1 MASQL
6 SDDRLRELVVQ
17 AYREVRLPVALST
30 IESAARRRPRHRLLA
45 LAATAVAVVAVA
57 VGASTLLPGQVGP
70 GPQPGGTPTA
80 GPSSPDGGKPPRP
93 TSTATTAAG
102 RCAGY
107 ALPELRQTESVLPE
121 DRAELPP
128 LRFQLTLIE
137 SRLSLLLYAEERV
150 QVACWL
156 TPESG
161 TVSVNSSNL
170 TTNRPAH
177 PAGQLSN
184 SASAHGGDPVAA
196 YSFGRVPAGT
206 TRVEVYFPDGSKV
219 PAQLANGW
227 YVAWATGEAAH
238 RFSDITKVVAY
249 TPNETYTQAVE
260 HG

>member
-6 SDDRLRELVVQ
+6 SDDQLRELVVH
-17 AYREVRLPVALST
+17 AYREVRLPVTLST
-30 IESAARRRPRHRLLA
+30 IESAARRRPRPRLLA

-57 VGASTLLPGQVGP
+57 VGASVLLPGQVGP
-70 GPQPGGTPTA
+70 GLQPGGTP
-80 GPSSPDGGKPPRP
+80 GSSAPGAGKPPRP

-102 RCAGY
+102 RCADY
-107 ALPELRQTESVLPE
+107 ALAELRQTESVPPE
-121 DRAELPP
+121 DRAELPS
-128 LRFQLTLIE
+128 LRFELTLIE
-137 SRLSLLLYAEERV
+137 PQLSLLLYAEERV

-177 PAGQLSN
+177 PVGQLSN
-184 SASAHGGDPVAA
+184 SSSAYGGEPVAA

-206 TRVEVYFPDGSKV
+206 TRVEIYFPDGSKV
-219 PAQLANGW
+219 PAQLADGW
-227 YVAWATGEAAH
+227 YVAWATGAAAH
-238 RFSDITKVVAY
+238 RFSDITKVMAY
-249 TPNETYTQAVE
+249 TPDETYVQAVE